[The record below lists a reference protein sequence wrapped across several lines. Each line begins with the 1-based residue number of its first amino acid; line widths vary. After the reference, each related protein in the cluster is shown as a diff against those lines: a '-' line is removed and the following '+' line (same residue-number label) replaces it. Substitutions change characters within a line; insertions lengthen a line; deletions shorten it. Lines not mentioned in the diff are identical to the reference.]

1 MNTTTAGLLTGLA
14 LGFAGYFGGFAAFVV
29 VAALGLVGLVVGHL
43 AGRELHVSDFVRPRE
58 GREGRESYGRRES
71 FEGTR
76 ATRGP
81 GYRTGYGHTRRVR

>member
-29 VAALGLVGLVVGHL
+29 VAALGLAGLVVGHL
-43 AGRELHVSDFVRPRE
+43 AGRETRVSDFVRPHE
-58 GREGRESYGRRES
+58 GREGRGRRES
-71 FEGTR
+71 FEGNR

-81 GYRTGYGHTRRVR
+81 GYGTGYGHTRRVR